1 MKLLKSLRRKIC
13 KITPFAF
20 FVVMTMFVFTCAAMA
35 QTSGGSGLEI
45 QQIVSAADVKSELYT
60 AVTPWIKGGLS
71 VAVTIFLVRIG
82 WRLIKS
88 FTNRG

>member
-1 MKLLKSLRRKIC
+1 MKLFKSLRRKIC
-13 KITPFAF
+13 KITPFAVF
-20 FVVMTMFVFTCAAMA
+20 AVMTLFAFTCAAMA
-35 QTSGGSGLEI
+35 QESSLEI
-45 QQIVSAADVKSELYT
+45 QQIVSAADVKTELYT